1 MTRNPES
8 NTLNPES
15 RTWNPE
21 SSLKFPYMGRDGRQ
35 PEVGLFP
42 SDMSRRYR
50 ICLFKCL
57 FSYRDDSLEEL
68 DKLHSSK
75 VQKDFTFDCPP
86 SRLLNLS
93 SHDLLF

>member
-1 MTRNPES
+1 MTMNPES

-42 SDMSRRYR
+42 SDMSQRYP

-57 FSYRDDSLEEL
+57 FSYRDDLLKEL